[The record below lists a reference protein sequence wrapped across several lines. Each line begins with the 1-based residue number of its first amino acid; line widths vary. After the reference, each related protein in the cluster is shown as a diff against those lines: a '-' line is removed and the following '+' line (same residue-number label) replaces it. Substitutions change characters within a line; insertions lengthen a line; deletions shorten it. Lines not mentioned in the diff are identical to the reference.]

1 MTRLSTPLRHFVALA
16 VLPFAPLAAS
26 AQAQA
31 QAHPVSHGSSDT
43 KAPVAAKAPYR
54 ATAGAFTITA
64 WDYAFDAPD
73 TAVAGMTEI
82 TLVNKGP
89 ELHHVQLI
97 RLEQGKTLSDLFA
110 AVGGSHG
117 PPAWAREVG
126 GPNTPVPGGTSVASL
141 ELQPG
146 RYALLCFIPSPDGK
160 PHVMKGMAREIV
172 VVPATASRPAV
183 AQAASGAKAVT
194 MILSDY
200 DFALSAPLVSGRQ
213 RITVRNAAAQVHE
226 VFLVRLD
233 DGRTPADVVAWVHEP
248 KGPPPGMPF
257 GGTTGIASGGENIV
271 SVDLA
276 PGEYALLCFV
286 PDAKDG
292 RMHVM
297 HGMMKQV
304 TVAPA
309 GARQAGGM

>member
-1 MTRLSTPLRHFVALA
+1 MPLRH
-16 VLPFAPLAAS
+16 LAALTALVLVPAAS
-26 AQAQA
+26 GAQSP
-31 QAHPVSHGSSDT
+31 AHPASHAPADS
-43 KAPVAAKAPYR
+43 KAPTAAKAPYR
-54 ATAGAFTITA
+54 AAPGAFTITA

-73 TAVAGMTEI
+73 TAIAGMTEI

-97 RLEQGKTLSDLFA
+97 RLDQGKKLSDLFA
-110 AVGGSHG
+110 AVGSSHG
-117 PPAWAREVG
+117 PPSWAVEAG
-126 GPNTPVPGGTSVASL
+126 GPNTPVPGGTSVASVKL
-141 ELQPG
+141 EAG

-172 VVPATASRPAV
+172 VLPATGAKPAV
-183 AQAASGAKAVT
+183 QASNASVQST
-194 MILSDY
+194 ITLSDY
-200 DFALSAPLVSGRQ
+200 DFTFSSPLTAGKQ
-213 RITVRNAAAQVHE
+213 RIRVVNTAAQSHE
-226 VFLVRLD
+226 VFFVRLGE
-233 DGRTPADVVAWVHEP
+233 GRTPADIVAWVEKP
-248 KGPPPGMPF
+248 NGPPPGMPF
-257 GGTTGIASGGENIV
+257 GGTTGIATGGENIV

-292 RMHVM
+292 KMHVL

-309 GARQAGGM
+309 ARQASGS

>member
-1 MTRLSTPLRHFVALA
+1 MPLRAFIALA
-16 VLPFAPLAAS
+16 ALSIAPAAAG
-26 AQAQA
+26 AQNTS
-31 QAHPVSHGSSDT
+31 HPASHAPAAT
-43 KAPVAAKAPYR
+43 KAPSAAKAPYR
-54 ATAGAFTITA
+54 APAGAFTITA

-97 RLEQGKTLSDLFA
+97 RLDDGKKLSDLFA
-110 AVGGSHG
+110 ALGKGHG
-117 PPAWAREVG
+117 PPSWAHEAG
-126 GPNTPVPGGTSVASL
+126 GPNTPVPGGTSVASVNL
-141 ELQPG
+141 EVG

-160 PHVMKGMAREIV
+160 PHVMKGMAREFV
-172 VVPATASRPAV
+172 VVPGTGAKNV
-183 AQAASGAKAVT
+183 AQPEAKGSAPVT
-194 MILSDY
+194 ITLTDY
-200 DFALSAPLVSGRQ
+200 DFGLSAPLVAGKQ
-213 RITVRNAAAQVHE
+213 RIRVVNVAAQAHE
-226 VFLVRLD
+226 VFLVKLGE
-233 DGRTPADVVAWVHEP
+233 GRTPADIVAWVEKP
-248 KGPPPGMPF
+248 NGPPPGMPF
-257 GGTTGIASGGENIV
+257 GGTTGIGTGGENIV

-292 RMHVM
+292 KMHVM

-309 GARQAGGM
+309 RQAGGY